1 MQKNIGPLIY
11 VFKESIRNVIVP
23 GKLIIA
29 MVYLIYEKEFRMK
42 IGDYS

>member
-1 MQKNIGPLIY
+1 M
-11 VFKESIRNVIVP
+11 FKESLRNVIVP

-29 MVYLIYEKEFRMK
+29 VVYLIHEKEFRMK